1 MNNRLTTTSTAK
13 KGTLTRKRL
22 LCLFYLA
29 FMATDL
35 FASPYSQVAL
45 KKGVFLVATNNLTG
59 SSFEKTVILITKY
72 SKYGAMGLAINKPTE
87 LAASDVFPSL
97 KPSKTQNKLYLGG
110 PVHPKAMLLLIKSA
124 NFHNVPTIME
134 NVYFSGGQ
142 RTLEKI
148 IKNIGPNDII
158 RTYAGYS
165 GWSPGQL
172 EAEIKRGDWKV
183 TKADKSS
190 IFEIDTAGLWQ
201 QLTESLSG
209 QWI

>member
-1 MNNRLTTTSTAK
+1 MNNRLTTSIPK
-13 KGTLTRKRL
+13 KGMLTRKRL
-22 LCLFYLA
+22 LCLFYFA
-29 FMATDL
+29 FTATDL
-35 FASPYSQVAL
+35 FASPYPLEAL
-45 KKGVFLVATNNLTG
+45 KKGVYLVATNNLTG
-59 SSFEKTVILITKY
+59 SSFEKTVIFITKY

-97 KPSKTQNKLYLGG
+97 KPLKTQNKLYLGG

-124 NFHNVPTIME
+124 NSHNVPAIIE
-134 NVYFSGGQ
+134 DVYFSGGQ
-142 RTLEKI
+142 HTLQKI
-148 IKNIGPNDII
+148 MKNVGPNDII
-158 RTYAGYS
+158 RAYAGYS

-190 IFEIDTAGLWQ
+190 IFEIDTASLWQ
-201 QLTESLSG
+201 RLTKSLSG